1 MLDDRERRQWQD
13 IESRLVADD
22 PGFRGSMR
30 EADRPRRFAVPA
42 VWIAMFYVVTVI
54 LWLLAGWTTAV
65 IGGVAFLIFLPV
77 VLCCAWRY
85 QTARRQGD
93 DQR

>member
-1 MLDDRERRQWQD
+1 MLDDRERRLWQD

-22 PGFRGSMR
+22 PGFRSSMQ
-30 EADRPRRFAVPA
+30 EADRPRRFAVSA

-77 VLCCAWRY
+77 VLWCAWRY

-93 DQR
+93 DQH